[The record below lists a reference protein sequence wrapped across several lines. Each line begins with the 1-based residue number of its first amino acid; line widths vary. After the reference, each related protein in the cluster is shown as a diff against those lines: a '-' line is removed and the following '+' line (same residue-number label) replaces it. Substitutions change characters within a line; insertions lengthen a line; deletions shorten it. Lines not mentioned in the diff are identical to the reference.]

1 MTRSEILEKARQC
14 VCEDRDRQYGHPEDN
29 FGKIA
34 ELWGAYRGE
43 YFPVK
48 DVAMMMAL
56 VKIAR
61 IYAGE
66 SIDSYVDL
74 AGYAACGGELATEE
88 RQTSEEQEEPQEQMK
103 TQEGAFPKGLIM
115 ELSEG
120 TGDIFVSLGSNAP
133 RERFYFH
140 SDGKWIG
147 LDNRSGD
154 AWVEEFDSEE
164 ECLSWLRDEREVGE
178 DDEDDE
184 EEAE

>member
-14 VCEDRDRQYGHPEDN
+14 VCEDQDRQYGHPEDN

-88 RQTSEEQEEPQEQMK
+88 RHTAEEPE
-103 TQEGAFPKGLIM
+103 TQERAFPKGLIM

-120 TGDIFVSLGSNAP
+120 TGDIFVSLGGGAP

-147 LDNRSGD
+147 LDNRSSD

-164 ECLSWLRDEREVGE
+164 ECLSWLRGEHEVGE
-178 DDEDDE
+178 EDEDDE
-184 EEAE
+184 EEEAE